1 MYIVNEFRGPQ
12 RSDIFFY
19 SQNQICEK
27 LAIPA
32 VDFSH
37 IPDVYSGCGGNG
49 LPDRSL
55 VRSILAAI
63 ATQSAAAERSTEP
76 ILSNICP
83 ADIRSEQWE
92 LINDINEEFNKVWI
106 PICIHTYIYIHIDRY
121 NHDINTC
128 QDFSLR
134 RKTLLQRLDVTVQS
148 FILSKNLTDETRE
161 ELRRKVEERRQQ
173 FDMNAPEYQ
182 V

>member
-1 MYIVNEFRGPQ
+1 MNFAVHNVLIY
-12 RSDIFFY
+12 FFY

-37 IPDVYSGCGGNG
+37 IPDEDSGSAGNG

-55 VRSILAAI
+55 VRFILAAI

-106 PICIHTYIYIHIDRY
+106 PICIHTTCIRIHICICIYI
-121 NHDINTC
+121 
-128 QDFSLR
+128 
-134 RKTLLQRLDVTVQS
+134 S
-148 FILSKNLTDETRE
+148 FILYPNLTSPETGWE
-161 ELRRKVEERRQQ
+161 CIIYCNIV
-173 FDMNAPEYQ
+173 MANA
-182 V
+182 